1 MGTLNLGNG
10 ANFVGGA
17 NGFLADSPKGTI
29 IQYVQAAHTS
39 MTQRL
44 QTNSS
49 SYTQSQY
56 VITITPKNITSRIL
70 ILANLSCHA
79 DSNGYIYVRGYN
91 DTASR
96 YLTQDEDGVSRNSG
110 MYESAIG
117 GRTQWGMMPYEGV
130 DFPNSTSAQTYRL
143 YIRSSGSGTIVYTGW
158 SGSAPNTYNMNYM
171 HALEIA
177 Q

>member
-10 ANFVGGA
+10 ANFVGGT
-17 NGFLADSPKGTI
+17 NGFLNDSPKGTI
-29 IQYVQAAHTS
+29 LQYVQAPHTV

-44 QTNSS
+44 QTTSS
-49 SYTQSQY
+49 SYTQTNY
-56 VITITPKNITSRIL
+56 VLTITPRNVTSQIL

-79 DSNGYIYVRGYN
+79 NSNGYIYMRAYN

-96 YLTQDEDGVSRNSG
+96 YVNSEGGVTNDG

-117 GRTQWGMMPYEGV
+117 GKSQWGMMPFEAL
-130 DFPNSTSAQTYRL
+130 DIPNSTSAQTYRL
-143 YIRSSGSGTIVYTGW
+143 YVRSNGSANVYTGW
-158 SGSAPNTYNMNYM
+158 SASAPNTYNFNYM
-171 HALEIA
+171 SALEIA

>member
-1 MGTLNLGNG
+1 MGQLNLGNG
-10 ANFVGGA
+10 ANFVGGT

-29 IQYVQAAHTS
+29 LQFVQAAHTA

-44 QTNSS
+44 QSTST
-49 SYTQSQY
+49 SYTSTNY
-56 VITITPKNITSRIL
+56 TLTITPKNITSRIL

-79 DSNGYIYVRGYN
+79 NSNRYIYVRGYN

-96 YLTQDEDGVSRNSG
+96 YLTQDENGVSRNDG

-117 GRTQWGMMPYEGV
+117 GVNQWGMMPFEGV

-143 YIRSSGSGTIVYTGW
+143 YVRAGGSGTIYTGW
-158 SGSAPNTYNMNYM
+158 SGSAPNTYNMNFMY
-171 HALEIA
+171 ALEIA
-177 Q
+177 E